1 MADHP
6 IHHVNVIKLKC
17 EILFYKEALKSL
29 SWLYEND
36 VIMEMVNFLP
46 QNVEICG
53 KRVSCI

>member
-29 SWLYEND
+29 SWLYKNY

-46 QNVEICG
+46 QNVEIWG